1 LVPVRAESL
10 ACMLKDEK
18 TLIVTAGSMLMVLI
32 ILIGALV
39 NRGCRKDEPP
49 EEAQAPVEALVAVTT
64 QAPKHSLHPARPIPP
79 RFKRDTHMP
88 NGGEG
93 DTSGSIDL
101 GSFSAGRDLVYVDDD
116 RVWWESE
123 NDKDDDECDH
133 SMHISM
139 ETPFRRLVELVSERD
154 GKLKVQDSYRATG
167 VHSSNSLHKEGRGLD
182 VTCDELGLEL
192 LARLCWAAGF
202 DWVYYEAS
210 SRGGAHVHCSVKR

>member
-1 LVPVRAESL
+1 
-10 ACMLKDEK
+10 MLKDEK
-18 TLIVTAGSMLMVLI
+18 TLIVTAGSLLMLLI

-39 NRGCRKDEPP
+39 NRGCRKHEAA
-49 EEAQAPVEALVAVTT
+49 EEALAPVVPPVVVIAED
-64 QAPKHSLHPARPIPP
+64 PKHPARPIPP

-93 DTSGSIDL
+93 DTSGSINL
-101 GSFSAGRDLVYVDDD
+101 GSFSAGRDLVFIDDD
-116 RVWWESE
+116 RVWWESD

-133 SMHISM
+133 SMHFSM
-139 ETPFRRLVELVSERD
+139 ETPFRRLIQLVTDRG
-154 GKLKVQDSYRATG
+154 GKLKVQDSFRVTG

-182 VTCDELGLEL
+182 VTCDELGLEM